1 MAEEIKKA
9 DAKGSEKKPVSKKPG
24 FFAKIKNFWK
34 ETKSEVKKVVWPTP
48 KQVLNNT
55 LIVIAVVVLSA
66 AFIAIVDAAFKFLA
80 GLLAL

>member
-24 FFAKIKNFWK
+24 FFAKVKNFWK

-55 LIVIAVVVLSA
+55 LIVIVVVILA
-66 AFIAIVDAAFKFLA
+66 AVFIGVVDLVFKSLA
-80 GLLAL
+80 GLLTL

>member
-24 FFAKIKNFWK
+24 FFTKIKNFWK
-34 ETKSEVKKVVWPTP
+34 ETKSEVKKVVWPSP

-55 LIVIAVVVLSA
+55 LIVIAVVVIA
-66 AFIAIVDAAFKFLA
+66 AVFIGVVDAAFKALA
-80 GLLAL
+80 GLLTL

>member
-24 FFAKIKNFWK
+24 FFARVKNFWK
-34 ETKSEVKKVVWPTP
+34 ETKSEVKKVVWPSP

-55 LIVIAVVVLSA
+55 LIVIAVVVIA
-66 AFIAIVDAAFKFLA
+66 AVFIGVVDLVFKSLA
-80 GLLAL
+80 GLLTL

>member
-24 FFAKIKNFWK
+24 FFAKVKNFWK
-34 ETKSEVKKVVWPTP
+34 ETKSEVKKVVWPSP

-55 LIVIAVVVLSA
+55 LIVIAVVVIA
-66 AFIAIVDAAFKFLA
+66 AVFIGVVDLVFKSLA
-80 GLLAL
+80 GLLTL

>member
-24 FFAKIKNFWK
+24 LFARIKMFWK

-48 KQVLNNT
+48 SQVLNNT
-55 LIVIAVVVLSA
+55 LIVIAVVVMA
-66 AFIAIVDAAFKFLA
+66 AVFIGVVDLVFKSLA
-80 GLLAL
+80 GLLTL

>member
-24 FFAKIKNFWK
+24 FFAKVKNFWK
-34 ETKSEVKKVVWPTP
+34 ETKSEVKKVVWPSP

-55 LIVIAVVVLSA
+55 LIVIAVVIIA
-66 AFIAIVDAAFKFLA
+66 AVFIGVVDVVFKSLA
-80 GLLAL
+80 GLLTL

>member
-1 MAEEIKKA
+1 MADEVKKA
-9 DAKGSEKKPVSKKPG
+9 EAKGSEKKPVSKKPG
-24 FFAKIKNFWK
+24 FFARLKNFWK

-55 LIVIAVVVLSA
+55 LIVIVVVILA
-66 AFIAIVDAAFKFLA
+66 AVFIGVVDFLFKTLA

>member
-9 DAKGSEKKPVSKKPG
+9 DTKGSEKKPVSKKPG
-24 FFAKIKNFWK
+24 LFARIKAFWK

-55 LIVIAVVVLSA
+55 LIVIAVVVIVA
-66 AFIAIVDAAFKFLA
+66 VFIAGFDALFKFVA
-80 GLLAL
+80 GLLTL

>member
-9 DAKGSEKKPVSKKPG
+9 DTKGSEKKPVSKKPG
-24 FFAKIKNFWK
+24 LLARIKTFWK

-55 LIVIAVVVLSA
+55 LIVIAVVIIA
-66 AFIAIVDAAFKFLA
+66 AVFIAVVDAAFKGIA

>member
-9 DAKGSEKKPVSKKPG
+9 DTKGSEKKPVSKKPG
-24 FFAKIKNFWK
+24 LFARAKTFWK

-55 LIVIAVVVLSA
+55 LIVIAVVILA
-66 AFIAIVDAAFKFLA
+66 AVFIGVVDALFKFLA